1 MKKLL
6 ILLLTAALL
15 LVGCGQ
21 GELLPSPSIS
31 LEEISAYSGEPY
43 VVLNNNVPEFTD
55 RDLVTDSYESY
66 SELDALNRCGV
77 VMACVGQDIMPTEER
92 GSIGQV
98 KPTGWQTVKYDCV
111 DGKYLYNRC
120 HLIGFQLTGEN
131 ANERNLIT
139 GTRYLN
145 VEGML
150 PFENMVA
157 DYVTET
163 GNHVLYRVTPIFEG
177 NNLVASGV
185 QMEAQSVEDE
195 GEGIQFNV
203 YCYNV
208 QPGVEIDYT
217 TGDSWLSDAEP
228 TETQTGQTYILNT
241 SSKKFHLPT
250 CSSAENLKEEN
261 KETYTGARQ
270 ELIDQG
276 YTPCGRCNP

>member
-98 KPTGWQTVKYDCV
+98 KPTGWQTVKYACV

-120 HLIGFQLTGEN
+120 HLIGFQLTGEH

-228 TETQTGQTYILNT
+228 TETQTGQTYNLNT
-241 SSKKFHLPT
+241 SSKKFHLPP